1 MIKKLFLPSV
11 IGKHRIF
18 AEQIL
23 GCSLEEN
30 RMSVAL
36 INAQRSSTTINFLA
50 EEQLE
55 AGFDDTYQERAAA
68 ALKKII
74 AKAPSFNLVNIAIP
88 ASIIVFK
95 ELKLPFIDI
104 DKIKMIIEYE
114 VEPLLPFSLEECIVD
129 FIVTKQEDGNSQVLV
144 AAVRIDDLT
153 THLEPFNK
161 AGLTPHKI
169 TIDLFALYGLYQ
181 QIPEYQK
188 LPHASAIVDIG
199 SRVTRVAFLYHGEL
213 RLTRNIQNGFLSL
226 TKTIAHELSKPEEE
240 IALSLMERGLQ
251 KTGSAPY
258 DTAVEKACMTL
269 LNDIQFTLNSFSL
282 KLSFYEG
289 INKILFVGS
298 YASMPEFIPYGAV
311 LLQTTCELFSCE
323 KIFENSTIKNGIKT
337 GSVNWGHQAIAL
349 GTALTYQPHR
359 EFNLRRKIFA
369 IGDNELAYNQL
380 LASCILIIAI
390 TLGLFTHG
398 YLQISGLEK
407 TTTELEQKEVKKLK
421 AILPE
426 DIKLPKTLTF
436 KRLISEVETIIENR
450 KEAWGSFNKNNLT
463 NVEILQEFTLL
474 LDRKKFNVR
483 IENLSI
489 GLDEQKTQRI
499 TLEGVLYSKTG
510 SEPWAHFGLFEKIW
524 DESKN
529 LALIERIDPTATED
543 GKGVRFTAKFKRKES

>member
-11 IGKHRIF
+11 IGKYRIF
-18 AEQIL
+18 AEKIL

-36 INAQRSSTTINFLA
+36 IHAQRSSITINFLA

-55 AGFDDTYQERAAA
+55 TGFDDTYQERAAA
-68 ALKKII
+68 ALKII
-74 AKAPSFNLVNIAIP
+74 LAKAPPFDLVNIAIP

-114 VEPLLPFSLEECIVD
+114 VEPLLPFGLEESIID
-129 FIVTKQEDGNSQVLV
+129 FIITKQEEGNSQILV

-153 THLEPFNK
+153 LHLEPYNK
-161 AGLTPHKI
+161 ARLTPHKI

-213 RLTRNIQNGFLSL
+213 RLTRNIQSGFLSL
-226 TKTIAHELSKPEEE
+226 TKTIAQELSKPEEE
-240 IALSLMERGLQ
+240 IAISLMERGLE

-258 DTAVEKACMTL
+258 DTAVEKACMAL

-298 YASMPEFIPYGAV
+298 YASMPEFIPYSAL

-323 KIFENSTIKNGIKT
+323 KIFENSSIKNNIKT

-349 GTALTYQPHR
+349 GTALTYQPHQT
-359 EFNLRRKIFA
+359 FDLRRKIFA
-369 IGDNELAYNQL
+369 ASDNELAYNQL
-380 LASCILIIAI
+380 LASCILIVTI
-390 TLGLFTHG
+390 TLGLLVHG
-398 YLQISGLEK
+398 YLQISGLQK

-421 AILPE
+421 GILPE
-426 DIKLPKTLTF
+426 DIKLPKNLTF
-436 KRLISEVETIIENR
+436 KRLISEVETLIESR

-463 NVEILQEFTLL
+463 NVEILQELTLL

-483 IENLSI
+483 IENISI

-524 DESKN
+524 DDSKN
-529 LALIERIDPTATED
+529 LALIERIDPASTED